1 MTTATFPRWT
11 SIIAPVAALWY
22 AFGLS
27 QAVVGFLAGAAAAP
41 MVIWA
46 AYALA
51 CIAGMVGS
59 AALFFTPSR
68 ASAAFAVSLVAAVI
82 YFGWLFAFGTPAGED
97 YGVGAMVMTV
107 NLILMLVTRRF
118 R

>member
-11 SIIAPVAALWY
+11 LIIAPVAALWY

-27 QAVVGFLAGAAAAP
+27 QAVIGFMADAAAAP
-41 MVIWA
+41 MAIWA

-68 ASAAFAVSLVAAVI
+68 ASAAFAASLAAAVI
-82 YFGWLFAFGTPAGED
+82 YFGWLFAYGTPSGED
-97 YGVGAMVMTV
+97 YGVGTMVMAVT
-107 NLILMLVTRRF
+107 LILMLVARRF